1 MRALNTLAA
10 GSIDEAREVCSPA
23 TIRVKLRIKVKLRVT
38 IRAHDP

>member
-23 TIRVKLRIKVKLRVT
+23 TIKVKLLVI